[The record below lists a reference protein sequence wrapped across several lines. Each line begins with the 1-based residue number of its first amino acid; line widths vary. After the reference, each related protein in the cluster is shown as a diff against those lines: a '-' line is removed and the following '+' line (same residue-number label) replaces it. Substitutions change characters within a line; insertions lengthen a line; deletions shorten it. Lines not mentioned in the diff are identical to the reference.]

1 MAQFDVLLRQ
11 GLVDA
16 NLAQY
21 ERILQQIETE
31 TPDFSPQYRRKRMR
45 LLAVFCPVGGTRWC
59 YCHTP
64 EHSGGKGPALSGA
77 GNSCSGGN
85 CVPPGE

>member
-31 TPDFSPQYRRKRMR
+31 PPDFSPQYRRKRMR
-45 LLAVFCPVGGTRWC
+45 LLAVFCPRRWNTMVLPS
-59 YCHTP
+59 HP
-64 EHSGGKGPALSGA
+64 
-77 GNSCSGGN
+77 
-85 CVPPGE
+85 

>member
-45 LLAVFCPVGGTRWC
+45 LLAVFCPRRWC
-59 YCHTP
+59 YRHTP
-64 EHSGGKGPALSGA
+64 EHSGGKEPALSGA